1 MVTLQTSSPDRE
13 CGLNAQRE
21 GDVHLRLFGCGVR
34 RGLRRIRYPGAVAAG
49 RPQGRPGVRREVLT
63 TKLTSTDTTER
74 TPCFASR
81 PVVSLVE
88 LASGPYLT
96 WFDGTA
102 G

>member
-1 MVTLQTSSPDRE
+1 MFTCVSSGAACGGACGGYVTPALWLPAARRA
-13 CGLNAQRE
+13 GLE
-21 GDVHLRLFGCGVR
+21 FV
-34 RGLRRIRYPGAVAAG
+34 
-49 RPQGRPGVRREVLT
+49 EKVLT